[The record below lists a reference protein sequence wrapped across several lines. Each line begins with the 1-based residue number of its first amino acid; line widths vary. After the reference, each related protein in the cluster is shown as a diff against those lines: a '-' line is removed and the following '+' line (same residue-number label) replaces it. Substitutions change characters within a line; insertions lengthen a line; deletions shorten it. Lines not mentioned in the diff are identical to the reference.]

1 MPKTHPADPVVE
13 DRKRIPFAGA
23 GPQHTVREHLTQTTA
38 LPRGPTYDIVVESY
52 DSDTVPVFC
61 KKNRIS
67 VAFYY
72 KLKLQG
78 KTPREMH
85 LGNKRLISKESA
97 EQWRKDREAEAAKKT
112 TV

>member
-1 MPKTHPADPVVE
+1 MPKPSPSADQAVKGRSRGAFASAGPQSSNKPQPGGERPADP
-13 DRKRIPFAGA
+13 P
-23 GPQHTVREHLTQTTA
+23 
-38 LPRGPTYDIVVESY
+38 YDIAIESF
-52 DSDTVPVFC
+52 DCDTVPLFC

-72 KLKLQG
+72 KLKLQK

-97 EQWRKDREAEAAKKT
+97 EQWRKDREAEAAKKA